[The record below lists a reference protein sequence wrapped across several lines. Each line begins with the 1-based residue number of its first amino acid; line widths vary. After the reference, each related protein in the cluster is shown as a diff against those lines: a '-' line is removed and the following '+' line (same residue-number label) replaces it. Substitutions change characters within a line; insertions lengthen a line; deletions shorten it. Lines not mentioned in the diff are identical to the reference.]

1 MVARRFR
8 PRIGVTGPDRGGRIA
23 WWFTA
28 LALCRVGATPVHIT
42 PSAPVDPWTLHGLVV
57 GGGADVTEP
66 LGSGEPTAKAPP
78 PSRVRWPRRLFDL
91 LLSPL
96 FLLFRVLFAKRQHG
110 RDPARDA
117 LELSLLAHA
126 EAEDIPVLGI
136 CRGAQLMNLAAGGTL
151 MHDLHALYEERPQ
164 LYTVLPRRE
173 VEVSAG
179 SRLREVVGRSR
190 MLVNSLHMHAVK
202 EPGANIRVVAMEPSG
217 VPQAIEHRLRRF
229 WLGVQW
235 HPEYLPQQ
243 PPHQS
248 IFRAL
253 RDEAERAKVEG
264 ELARSAA
271 RGPAG
276 LLGRA

>member
-1 MVARRFR
+1 M
-8 PRIGVTGPDRGGRIA
+8 A

-28 LALCRVGATPVHIT
+28 LALRRVGARAIHIT
-42 PSAPVDPWTLHGLVV
+42 PSSPVDPESLHGLVV

-66 LGSGEPTAKAPP
+66 LGSGTPTQAAPP
-78 PSRVRWPRRLFDL
+78 RSRMRWPRRVFDL
-91 LLSPL
+91 FLSPL
-96 FLLFRVLFAKRQHG
+96 FLLFRVLLAKREHG
-110 RDPARDA
+110 LDPARDA
-117 LELSLLAHA
+117 LELSLLAPA
-126 EAEDIPVLGI
+126 ETRDLPVLGI

-151 MHDLHALYEERPQ
+151 MHDLGALYEERPQ

-173 VEVSAG
+173 VEIDER

-202 EPGANIRVVAMEPSG
+202 QPGENIRVVAKEPSG
-217 VPQAIEHRLRRF
+217 VPQAIEHDVRRF

-243 PPHQS
+243 APHQN

-264 ELARSAA
+264 EMAASAA
-271 RGPAG
+271 RGGAG
-276 LLGRA
+276 LLRGT